1 MIDQQLLSINQSL
14 LKLKKRAANQDVL
27 EQAFIK
33 FWKQISLSIS
43 LFDVAVGELRKV
55 LLKKDEE
62 LVKDLNKW
70 INQNFDKYIT
80 QENDEIP
87 ENLFILYLKGIY
99 SSLEMV
105 NN

>member
-1 MIDQQLLSINQSL
+1 M
-14 LKLKKRAANQDVL
+14 
-27 EQAFIK
+27 
-33 FWKQISLSIS
+33 
-43 LFDVAVGELRKV
+43 
-55 LLKKDEE
+55 
-62 LVKDLNKW
+62 KDLNKW

>member
-80 QENDEIP
+80 Q
-87 ENLFILYLKGIY
+87 
-99 SSLEMV
+99 
-105 NN
+105 